1 MTKVIISGGSGNVGK
16 NLTTLLKK
24 NGFEVGILTRNPSK
38 DNKNDYY
45 WDPDKMEID
54 PKFLAGTDMIFHLA
68 GAGVADK
75 KWTSSYKKE
84 ILESRVNGTRL
95 LVETLQR
102 HTHQVKSIV
111 SASAVGIYGT
121 HPEGLVKE
129 QYPAD
134 SNFLAEVCVK
144 WEDEAMAFSN
154 LGINLSIIRIGI
166 VLSKEGGFIK
176 EIGNLAK
183 YGLAAPLGSGK
194 MMVPWIHVE
203 DLCRMF
209 LFLGQHPEYKG
220 IYNGVAPHPETNAG
234 LTKYIAK
241 ALNRPMFL
249 PPVPGFML
257 KLLMGEMGGMLLSDQ
272 NISSEKIQEVGFGF
286 KYLHAEEAVREIL
299 G

>member
-1 MTKVIISGGSGNVGK
+1 MTKVIISGGSGNIGK
-16 NLTTLLKK
+16 SLSTLLKK

-38 DNKNDYY
+38 DNKNAYY
-45 WDPDKMEID
+45 WNPDKMEID
-54 PKFLAGTDMIFHLA
+54 PQFLVGTDMIFHLA

-95 LVETLQR
+95 LVETLKKNS
-102 HTHQVKSIV
+102 HKVKSIV

-121 HPEGLVKE
+121 NPEGLVTE
-129 QYPAD
+129 QYPVD
-134 SNFLAEVCVK
+134 TNFLAEVCVK
-144 WEDEAMAFSN
+144 WEDEAHAFAN
-154 LGINLSIIRIGI
+154 LGLNLSIIRIGI
-166 VLSKEGGFIK
+166 VLSREGGFIK
-176 EIGNLAK
+176 EIGQLAK
-183 YGLAAPLGSGK
+183 FGLAAPLGSGK

-220 IYNGVAPHPETNAG
+220 IYNGVAPHPETNAA
-234 LTKYIAK
+234 LTKLIAK

-286 KYLHAEEAVREIL
+286 KYLHAEEAVKEIL